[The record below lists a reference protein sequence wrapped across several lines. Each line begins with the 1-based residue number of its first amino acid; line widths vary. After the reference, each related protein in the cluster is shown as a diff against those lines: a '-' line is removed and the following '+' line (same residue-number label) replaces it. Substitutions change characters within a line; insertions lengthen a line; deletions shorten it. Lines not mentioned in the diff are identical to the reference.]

1 CGNKSSQMKNIRSYF
16 YLTILITCCRAAFS
30 LPSATLQL
38 EFSSHPLV
46 AVITK
51 IKLSCKGEIEHGKK

>member
-1 CGNKSSQMKNIRSYF
+1 MVDDKRKSMIVPG
-16 YLTILITCCRAAFS
+16 ILCQTAFS
-30 LPSATLQL
+30 QPSAALQL

>member
-1 CGNKSSQMKNIRSYF
+1 M
-16 YLTILITCCRAAFS
+16 
-30 LPSATLQL
+30 

-51 IKLSCKGEIEHGKK
+51 IKLSCKGEIEHGKKIIPVQPNAGQRQM